1 MKQRIHY
8 KWQILFGV
16 FFAVTCWGQ
25 VARADEGVMASE
37 WQAVTADSA
46 RTAVQDPSMEATAT
60 SEQTAEEPLFAEGDA
75 YAAQVSSGAEGDGD
89 IWSISM
95 RLGFGLALVV
105 LLAWGAAHLLRKST
119 LGKQLGADNTLIRV
133 AERAY
138 LGPKKAVFL
147 VEIGGQALALGVTD
161 DRITTLAEW
170 TAGELDL
177 TPKPSMPS
185 PFASQLKNVLGK
197 TAGESK

>member
-1 MKQRIHY
+1 MGAGR
-8 KWQILFGV
+8 W
-16 FFAVTCWGQ
+16 
-25 VARADEGVMASE
+25 ADEGVVESG
-37 WQAVTADSA
+37 WQAAIADSA
-46 RTAVQDPSMEATAT
+46 RSAVQDPSMESTAT

-75 YAAQVSSGAEGDGD
+75 YVAQARSGAEDDGD

-138 LGPKKAVFL
+138 LGPKKAVFK
-147 VEIGGQALALGVTD
+147 G
-161 DRITTLAEW
+161 DRRASTRFGRYGRPHHHAGRMDGRRVGSHAEAFCAF
-170 TAGELDL
+170 TFCQPAKKCVG
-177 TPKPSMPS
+177 
-185 PFASQLKNVLGK
+185 
-197 TAGESK
+197 